1 MRNAAELLLI
11 ERDAIRPVLE
21 STDADGFD
29 LDTVCVGWSVRDV
42 IAHCAAALT
51 MVSKGEPHG
60 FSPAENQADVVER
73 RSWPLRAVLGELYAG
88 YESAAGAIDVA
99 GGALDGIGL
108 GEWIHGGDVREP
120 LGADDPYASAG
131 SDLAVGLLVERSV
144 LRRATRVAV
153 DIDGV
158 TYLFGVG
165 SLAGTLRT
173 DVETFV
179 RLTSGRRPDPARYEL
194 ADVGAGDLIL
204 FA

>member
-1 MRNAAELLLI
+1 
-11 ERDAIRPVLE
+11 
-21 STDADGFD
+21 
-29 LDTVCVGWSVRDV
+29 
-42 IAHCAAALT
+42 
-51 MVSKGEPHG
+51 
-60 FSPAENQADVVER
+60 
-73 RSWPLRAVLGELYAG
+73 LYAG